1 MSLNH
6 AQKRAVAH
14 REGPCM
20 VLAGPGSGKTLTI
33 AKRIEYLITK
43 YKVRPEEILVI
54 TFTKYAAGEMRDRF
68 QYVMEGRKLP
78 VTFGTFH
85 GIFYGILKWA
95 YKLDRSNIL
104 SEEEKNQLLKE
115 ILKQMDWEQTEK
127 SQEADFLQELSEEIG
142 NVGNNAVDIEF
153 YESRRFP
160 KDKFRELYRIYE
172 TEKKK
177 YRKLDFED
185 MLIWCRK
192 LFLERPDLL
201 AKWQEKYH
209 YVLVDEFQD
218 INQVQYDVIRMLA
231 APENNLF
238 VVGDDDQ
245 SIYGFR
251 GADSRLMFQFQKDF
265 PDAKQLLLDVNYRS
279 SKNIVKNSLKVI
291 ANNEVR
297 FDKKIRAWKESGE
310 TLHVQ
315 EVKDPV
321 EEASYVVEQIKKQM
335 ETGILAEEIAV
346 LFRVHTDA
354 RAVVEALID
363 EKIPFQM
370 REHLPNLYN
379 HFIAKDIMAYFRLAM
394 GQRERKDFLQ
404 VMNRPKRYLGRDC
417 LPGRVVSFEEMRKFY
432 CDKEWMQ
439 DRIDQ
444 FEWDL
449 KMLAKM
455 APYAAIQ
462 YLKKKIGYDEF
473 LREYAT
479 TKNMKA
485 ADLREVLS
493 EIEEAA
499 KPFQTMEEWFVHVEE
514 YTEALKKKEQQKE
527 QNQEGVRLMTLHASK
542 GLEFHTVFLIE
553 ANEGRI
559 PYQKAEKEQN
569 VEEERR
575 LFYVGMT
582 RAKDVLKIT
591 YVKIKNGKEISPSRF
606 VEELFEGV

>member
-1 MSLNH
+1 MSLNK
-6 AQKRAVAH
+6 AQKEAVSH
-14 REGPCM
+14 KEGPCL

-33 AKRIEYLITK
+33 AKRIEYLIK
-43 YKVRPEEILVI
+43 VYKVRPEEILVI

-68 QYVMEGRKLP
+68 QYVMEGRRLP

-238 VVGDDDQ
+238 IVGDDDQ

-251 GADSRLMFQFQKDF
+251 GAKPGDH
-265 PDAKQLLLDVNYRS
+265 
-279 SKNIVKNSLKVI
+279 
-291 ANNEVR
+291 ER
-297 FDKKIRAWKESGE
+297 FYAGLSGG
-310 TLHVQ
+310 
-315 EVKDPV
+315 K
-321 EEASYVVEQIKKQM
+321 
-335 ETGILAEEIAV
+335 
-346 LFRVHTDA
+346 
-354 RAVVEALID
+354 
-363 EKIPFQM
+363 
-370 REHLPNLYN
+370 
-379 HFIAKDIMAYFRLAM
+379 AYFA
-394 GQRERKDFLQ
+394 
-404 VMNRPKRYLGRDC
+404 
-417 LPGRVVSFEEMRKFY
+417 
-432 CDKEWMQ
+432 
-439 DRIDQ
+439 
-444 FEWDL
+444 
-449 KMLAKM
+449 
-455 APYAAIQ
+455 
-462 YLKKKIGYDEF
+462 GY
-473 LREYAT
+473 
-479 TKNMKA
+479 
-485 ADLREVLS
+485 
-493 EIEEAA
+493 
-499 KPFQTMEEWFVHVEE
+499 
-514 YTEALKKKEQQKE
+514 
-527 QNQEGVRLMTLHASK
+527 
-542 GLEFHTVFLIE
+542 
-553 ANEGRI
+553 
-559 PYQKAEKEQN
+559 
-569 VEEERR
+569 
-575 LFYVGMT
+575 
-582 RAKDVLKIT
+582 
-591 YVKIKNGKEISPSRF
+591 
-606 VEELFEGV
+606 

>member
-1 MSLNH
+1 MSLSET
-6 AQKRAVAH
+6 QSRAVAH
-14 REGPCM
+14 GAGPCIC
-20 VLAGPGSGKTLTI
+20 LAGPGSGKTTVI
-33 AKRIEYLITK
+33 TERTKYLIEK
-43 YKVRPEEILVI
+43 QGISPSEILVI
-54 TFTKYAAGEMRDRF
+54 TFTKAASIEMRERF
-68 QYVMEGRKLP
+68 HNAMKGRYAP

-85 GIFYGILKWA
+85 AVFFTILKAA
-95 YKLDRSNIL
+95 YHYTAENIL
-104 SEEEKNQLLKE
+104 REEEKYTILRDILEPMDLEIEDEKEFLLGV
-115 ILKQMDWEQTEK
+115 T
-127 SQEADFLQELSEEIG
+127 EEISLIK
-142 NVGNNAVDIEF
+142 NERISLEHYYSSNCPEDVFRSI
-153 YESRRFP
+153 
-160 KDKFRELYRIYE
+160 FREYRQALIR
-172 TEKKK
+172 K
-177 YRKLDFED
+177 RKLDFDD
-185 MLIWCRK
+185 MLVCTYELLK
-192 LFLERPDLL
+192 ARPDICRG
-201 AKWQEKYH
+201 WQKRFRYI
-209 YVLVDEFQD
+209 LIDEFQD

-321 EEASYVVEQIKKQM
+321 EEASYVVEQIKKQV